1 MTTRDYLDC
10 FVLDIIAI
18 GATVLMV
25 LIVLGVI
32 P

>member
-1 MTTRDYLDC
+1 MTVRDYIGC

-18 GATVLMV
+18 GATVFML